1 MTNFVSIRFSLLPKK
16 LKKGNIPCVSKL
28 LLLFKGVTRLFQW
41 HEFQQ
46 WRSTSAFVSLSLGV
60 FDRNLG
66 DRLIRDRSSSSI
78 IARSQIPHLLDTTDW
93 PSLRSTFF

>member
-46 WRSTSAFVSLSLGV
+46 WRSTSAFVSLSLG
-60 FDRNLG
+60 